1 MRLTFKIFL
10 LLYFPLFGLGGQFL
24 VIPYDAKE
32 LGLGSQPTIGG
43 FSSLNPA
50 LYSAKEG
57 NPSLNISQGNWIGGV
72 SLSSADYSHHLKNK
86 ILYLG
91 LRYSGLSDLEFRV
104 NKPQNE
110 PLAKFSSYGLSLKS
124 GVAFSAKNIQ
134 YGFSFSYISMG
145 IYTESSHG
153 FSLGLGSLINL
164 KNNWDVGI
172 SAQGLGSMSPLLN
185 DSPSI
190 PQRFFIG
197 VSKLNSIGF
206 LNNSSFLSF
215 ELNNFNK
222 KLNYLWNVGNKI
234 TWKQLEFFNGVSFG
248 KNTNFYSAGLTLKGK
263 NLDISYGIKINAQNL
278 GMPQIISLRLDLP

>member
-1 MRLTFKIFL
+1 MRLIFKIFL

-24 VIPYDAKE
+24 VIPYNAKE
-32 LGLGSQPTIGG
+32 LGLGSQPTIGI
-43 FSSLNPA
+43 FIFESCIVFC
-50 LYSAKEG
+50 KEG

-104 NKPQNE
+104 NKPQDE

-164 KNNWDVGI
+164 KNNLDVGI

-197 VSKLNSIGF
+197 VSKLNSIRF
-206 LNNSSFLSF
+206 LDNSSFLSF

-222 KLNYLWNVGNKI
+222 KLNYLWNIGNKI
-234 TWKQLEFFNGVSFG
+234 TLETIRV
-248 KNTNFYSAGLTLKGK
+248 L
-263 NLDISYGIKINAQNL
+263 
-278 GMPQIISLRLDLP
+278 

>member
-1 MRLTFKIFL
+1 MRLIFKIFL

-185 DSPSI
+185 DSPS
-190 PQRFFIG
+190 
-197 VSKLNSIGF
+197 
-206 LNNSSFLSF
+206 
-215 ELNNFNK
+215 
-222 KLNYLWNVGNKI
+222 
-234 TWKQLEFFNGVSFG
+234 
-248 KNTNFYSAGLTLKGK
+248 
-263 NLDISYGIKINAQNL
+263 
-278 GMPQIISLRLDLP
+278 